1 VSGSSI
7 HARCAL
13 ALADIETDPVLTAI
27 VEEFVESLASQP
39 HIVPSL
45 VHALAPKL
53 TAAIT
58 SPTTDETVHIPGEAV
73 QLANALLR
81 SRGGPLEE
89 ELVASVGKGVMRLLR
104 ATDDTEVIQVSGLV
118 GAGREFQ

>member
-1 VSGSSI
+1 
-7 HARCAL
+7 
-13 ALADIETDPVLTAI
+13 
-27 VEEFVESLASQP
+27 
-39 HIVPSL
+39 
-45 VHALAPKL
+45 L

-58 SPTTDETVHIPGEAV
+58 TPTTDETVHIPGEAV

-104 ATDDTEVIQVSGLV
+104 ATDDTEVIQVSGAGAQGARAGGGEEGRDEARWLGERR
-118 GAGREFQ
+118 GAGGSYRS